1 MRFAAP
7 LASETPPRWWLSGAR
22 APAPTL
28 VVMSEKIRLL
38 PALDARALDGTEY
51 RLPSDLGGERN
62 LIAVAFQR
70 NHQDAVDTGIGE
82 FAALEDEHS
91 ELMTYEMPTISR
103 RWGPARGF
111 IDGGMTAAIPDPKT
125 RARTITAYTDV
136 KRVRDSLGLADTNQI
151 AVIVCDRDGV
161 ISWLALGERSDE
173 AAADLRAALN
183 G

>member
-1 MRFAAP
+1 
-7 LASETPPRWWLSGAR
+7 
-22 APAPTL
+22 
-28 VVMSEKIRLL
+28 MSEKIRLL

-70 NHQDAVDTGIGE
+70 NHQDAVDTWLGE

-91 ELMTYEMPTISR
+91 DLMTYEMPTISR